1 MAKKR
6 AVTSALKKANRRKP
20 KKSKGPLWK
29 GPEVD
34 GVTQSLL
41 SKFLVCRERFR
52 LLVVKGLREADTFR
66 HTLEYGQL
74 WHTCEEALAQGK
86 DWEAALLNYARE
98 LSRRYPTQQEQVE
111 KWYLVCQEQ
120 FPVYMD
126 YWKNQK
132 DQSTGQGRKTL
143 LTEELFRVPYRLPS
157 DRTVVLRGKWDSVY
171 LLEKRGPDKGV
182 WLQENKT
189 KGQIVEEQVRK
200 QLHFDL
206 QTMFY
211 LVALA
216 YSEEIGG
223 MPYTLKG
230 VCYNV
235 VRRPLSGGKHTIRQ
249 HKPSKSNPKGE
260 SKASYYKRLRG
271 LMEAEPSHYFMRWY
285 STVSPQDI
293 ERFRRE
299 FFDPTLEQLADW
311 WDWVKDNPDP
321 FSPNDGCENSVGRA
335 VRSSIHWR
343 SPYGVYNVLHQG
355 GSTEL
360 DAYLETGSM
369 VGLEKAKT
377 LFQELE

>member
-6 AVTSALKKANRRKP
+6 AVTSALKKANRRRP
-20 KKSKGPLWK
+20 KKLKGPLWK

-34 GVTQSLL
+34 GLTQSLL
-41 SKFLVCRERFR
+41 AKFLVCRERFR
-52 LLVVKGLREADTFR
+52 LLVVEGLQEADTFR
-66 HTLEYGQL
+66 HTLEYGQF
-74 WHTCEEALAQGK
+74 WHVCEEALAQGK
-86 DWEAALLNYARE
+86 DWETALLSYARE

-111 KWYLVCQEQ
+111 KWYLVCQQQ

-126 YWKNQK
+126 YWKNQL
-132 DQSTGQGRKTL
+132 TGQGRKTL
-143 LTEELFRVPYRLPS
+143 LAEELFRVPYRLPS
-157 DRTVVLRGKWDSVY
+157 GRTVVLRGKWDSVY
-171 LLEKRGPDKGV
+171 VLKKRGPDKGV

-211 LVALA
+211 LVALS
-216 YSEEIGG
+216 YSEELGD

-235 VRRPLSGGKHTIRQ
+235 IRRPLSGGKHTIRQ

-260 SKASYYKRLRG
+260 SKEEYYKRLRR
-271 LMEAEPSHYFMRWY
+271 LMAAEPSHYFMRWY
-285 STVSPQDI
+285 STVSSQDI

-299 FFDPTLEQLADW
+299 FLDPTLEQLADW
-311 WDWVKDNPDP
+311 WDWVKDSPNP
-321 FSPNDGCENSVGRA
+321 FSSN
-335 VRSSIHWR
+335 IHWR
-343 SPYGVYNVLHQG
+343 SPYGVYNVLHRG